1 MATRQGLPRGPG
13 SRVCPGLATTQGLLT
28 TKGSHTLY
36 PLPTLDPHPQPADP
50 APGLQGL
57 EKVGIEIPKAFP
69 RSMKADLRGLAGEVS
84 RKF

>member
-1 MATRQGLPRGPG
+1 MVPG
-13 SRVCPGLATTQGLLT
+13 SSWAQRTGSAQAWPPRKDCSL
-28 TKGSHTLY
+28 TKGSHILY

-57 EKVGIEIPKAFP
+57 EKVGTETPEAFP